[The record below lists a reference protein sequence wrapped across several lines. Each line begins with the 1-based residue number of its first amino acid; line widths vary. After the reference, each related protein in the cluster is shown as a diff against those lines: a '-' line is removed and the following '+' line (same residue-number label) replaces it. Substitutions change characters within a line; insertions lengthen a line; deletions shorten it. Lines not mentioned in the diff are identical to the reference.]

1 MKHPKDS
8 QREVGG
14 GLACRPRNQVMTYV
28 SSRESAKLNYRKA
41 LINENTARV
50 TRIHKVLQ
58 DSGIKPA
65 TCAADV
71 MRVSGRADSAST
83 TVSC

>member
-28 SSRESAKLNYRKA
+28 SSRESAKLNA
-41 LINENTARV
+41 LPVAIYVRSV
-50 TRIHKVLQ
+50 
-58 DSGIKPA
+58 
-65 TCAADV
+65 V
-71 MRVSGRADSAST
+71 MHRLEQGASR
-83 TVSC
+83 SM

>member
-28 SSRESAKLNYRKA
+28 SSRESAKLHSQDLTIRGFVNFG
-41 LINENTARV
+41 LNL
-50 TRIHKVLQ
+50 RIV
-58 DSGIKPA
+58 
-65 TCAADV
+65 
-71 MRVSGRADSAST
+71 RRRSASLRFLGAVHSGNT
-83 TVSC
+83 IGPMTHSLAQGEN